1 MTIVIKS
8 VILFQEAIKAYTDA
22 VDCLDVLCYNPSL
35 DSTSKGLLQKELVR
49 SLRRITCCKYYL
61 SNTKLGKS
69 TQQDLAENK
78 TPDTTVVAKMSDN
91 TRENQVA
98 QANMILEK
106 ISDYDKVVVRNVL
119 RSWCAEVP
127 CVRWDDIVGLE
138 YAKRALQEAI
148 VHPTIFEQVI

>member
-1 MTIVIKS
+1 MLHSITDSYRLEAIVKNILMKCGYCFTSVVATCLLNCKKQVMSYILINILIGFETYNILVCMTIVIKY

-69 TQQDLAENK
+69 TQPHAPNRD
-78 TPDTTVVAKMSDN
+78 P
-91 TRENQVA
+91 
-98 QANMILEK
+98 EK
-106 ISDYDKVVVRNVL
+106 LIK
-119 RSWCAEVP
+119 
-127 CVRWDDIVGLE
+127 
-138 YAKRALQEAI
+138 
-148 VHPTIFEQVI
+148 